1 MTLELSSVG
10 RLTGLVPSFGHRRW
24 TRFFPTIA
32 FAALSMGCALVPL
45 GTRAQTPPQPSDSPN
60 VHKPRESAQRTPMRV
75 SVIDGR
81 SFRDAA
87 TGGVYRLYG
96 IETCEAGQI
105 AEFGPQQWPCAAVST
120 AWLIAATL
128 NKWVA
133 CNAVKEGDSVRY
145 ARCASNQYADM
156 AVELLRVGAAVVDLE
171 ESGPLI
177 ELYKTAEAEARRNA
191 RGLWASKFEMPWA
204 YRQRQAPRSAAPP
217 G

>member
-1 MTLELSSVG
+1 LTLKLSSIG
-10 RLTGLVPSFGHRRW
+10 RLTESVPACRHKRRA
-24 TRFFPTIA
+24 RVFPRIA
-32 FAALSMGCALVPL
+32 FAALSMGCTLVSPQAL
-45 GTRAQTPPQPSDSPN
+45 AQNPAQPEPPPT
-60 VHKPRESAQRTPMRV
+60 VHQPRESAQRTPMRV

-96 IETCEAGQI
+96 IETCETGQI
-105 AEFGPQQWPCAAVST
+105 AEFGPQQWPCAAVPT

-133 CNAVKEGDSVRY
+133 CNVVKEGDGVRY
-145 ARCASNQYADM
+145 ARCASNQYPDM
-156 AVELLRVGAAVVDLE
+156 AVELLRVGAAVVDLK

-204 YRQRQAPRSAAPP
+204 DRQRQAPRSAGPP